1 MEELDSIKDGMW
13 APDGSGFALSD
24 GGGQFCVYSHG
35 PAHRL
40 RHAQPDQFYASDYN
54 EIKW

>member
-1 MEELDSIKDGMW
+1 VDSIKDGMW
-13 APDGSGFALSD
+13 APDGSGLALSD
-24 GGGQFCVYSHG
+24 GGGQFSLYAEG
-35 PAHRL
+35 DALRF